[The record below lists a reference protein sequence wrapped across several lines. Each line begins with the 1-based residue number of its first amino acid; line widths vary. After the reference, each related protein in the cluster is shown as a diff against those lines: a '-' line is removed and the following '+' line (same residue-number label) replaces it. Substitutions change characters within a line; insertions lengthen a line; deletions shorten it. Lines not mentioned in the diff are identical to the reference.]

1 MLIVDVL
8 HAIVDDGQERLR
20 SECLRS
26 GDMARLDGGMRGYEE
41 CRAQEPAIIKDI
53 ISRAGILRVE
63 ARDKGEM
70 ALSYARGYE
79 EAAIQVGSIL
89 SCALN
94 YLNLPEIC
102 RYGPEHVLLYVN
114 IVGYEPA
121 RFAGRQ
127 NNR

>member
-8 HAIVDDGQERLR
+8 HAIIDDGQERLR

-26 GDMARLDGGMRGYEE
+26 GDMARLNGGMQGYEK
-41 CRAQEPAIIKDI
+41 CRAQEPLVIKDI
-53 ISRAGILRVE
+53 ISQAGISRME
-63 ARDKGEM
+63 ARDKGRL

-79 EAAIQVGSIL
+79 DAVIHVGSIL

-102 RYGPEHVLLYVN
+102 RYGPEHVMIYVN
-114 IVGYEPA
+114 IVGYEPSWMS
-121 RFAGRQ
+121 GKQ
-127 NNR
+127 NNE